1 MAGKT
6 VRLNISGMTCDGCA
20 DTASR
25 YLKKEKGVLEVA
37 IQWQSGTGEVTFDP
51 EATSEEK
58 ILASRTFQGH
68 YSAEV
73 DKVRT

>member
-37 IQWQSGTGEVTFDP
+37 IQWQSGTGEVTFDHGSHQRGENP
-51 EATSEEK
+51 RQQDLSGA
-58 ILASRTFQGH
+58 LLGRSR
-68 YSAEV
+68 
-73 DKVRT
+73 